1 MVNKASQEL
10 TGVYTKRF
18 ENIIIRVILAWD
30 LLFPSPRAGRG
41 AEAD

>member
-30 LLFPSPRAGRG
+30 LLFPRAGRG